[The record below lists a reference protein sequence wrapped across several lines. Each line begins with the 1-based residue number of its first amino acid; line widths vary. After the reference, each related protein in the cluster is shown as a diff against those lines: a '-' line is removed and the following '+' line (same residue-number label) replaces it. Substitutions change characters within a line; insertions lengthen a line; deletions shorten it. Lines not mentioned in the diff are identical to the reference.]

1 VKVEAFWGGSTEGVL
16 KPTELLHPDALGF
29 PGHHGFKGRLRN
41 PITWEGPDFNDLLSD
56 REGEFDPIS
65 CATDISP
72 RVRIIRLEPERG
84 GAL

>member
-1 VKVEAFWGGSTEGVL
+1 MLKV
-16 KPTELLHPDALGF
+16 TELIHPEALGF

-41 PITWEGPDFNDLLSD
+41 PITWKGPDFNDLLSD

-72 RVRIIRLEPERG
+72 RVRVVKLGADGASAARADAEGQG
-84 GAL
+84 GAP